1 MSGPVTID
9 TSVLVRATNLSEAGQ
24 QECEEVVTAVGEKN
38 IPVILPT
45 FVIPELAG
53 VLGRRQPAPGSVE
66 AIVNRIRRLPR
77 VTFVPLDEAL
87 AEEAAE
93 LAVETKMRGADAIYV
108 ATARRVRSQTRH
120 CRRGAAVASAK
131 EVTAVLPAQFLAGL
145 QGTK

>member
-1 MSGPVTID
+1 VIGPVTID
-9 TSVLVRATNLSEAGQ
+9 TSVLVRATALAEAGQ
-24 QECEEVVTAVGEKN
+24 QECEEVVVAVGEKN

-53 VLGRRQPAPGSVE
+53 VLGRRQPALGSVE
-66 AIVNRIRRLPR
+66 AILNRIRGLPR

-108 ATARRVRSQTRH
+108 ATARRYGARLVTADEEQRSR
-120 CRRGAAVASAK
+120 APE
-131 EVTAVLPAQFLAGL
+131 EVTAVLPTQFLAGL
-145 QGTK
+145 EGR